1 MVNNREKGSV
11 QERKAAQFLINNGL
25 TILEMNFSIRM
36 GEIDIICK
44 DNDTYVFA
52 EVKYRKDNSH
62 GYPYEAVKSILSSLI
77 PHLNSDME
85 DSRPQTKRLSS
96 SESSKKRNQKFLHKL
111 SNRLSIFHISYLKRF

>member
-62 GYPYEAVKSILSSLI
+62 GYPYEAVTYRKQKTICRVATVYKKMKKLPDNGSYRFDVISILGDEI
-77 PHLNSDME
+77 TWYKNAFPYHG
-85 DSRPQTKRLSS
+85 
-96 SESSKKRNQKFLHKL
+96 
-111 SNRLSIFHISYLKRF
+111 